1 MKMFKIASILIFAL
15 LFVQPI
21 FAQNS
26 GRKVVA
32 IHIDNK
38 DNMSNQQDL
47 LRDVNAYLHKVF
59 EQNGYALASV
69 ELEDREWANMLEK
82 QNFIDANVRGKNG
95 EPIDYIFSI
104 SLEYYA
110 NDYKFYSKRIG
121 TINTDYRQG
130 VPIVK
135 NRKIIDEQDIRYLI
149 ALEIVDNYDKLS
161 ATNQTLLVNFRY
173 RERELIRRSELPPAP
188 IKREPILKPNKNNF
202 DIYVYSGFNNET
214 AFGFGIGYNIS
225 YFQMNLD
232 GGFGS
237 ASAIHSSAL
246 GHGDFV
252 KKSDLGKVYHISN
265 NVYSQ
270 AKGQFVVT
278 PGINLKYFKL
288 GLGVGTMITRELSVE
303 KSTETRVVVVVKPGN
318 NSDGSESNYLYG
330 TTTSKGKFLLRPT
343 LSIAIPFNKDWT
355 GRGLWVTLGYNII
368 PNTKDIDTNKNMSH
382 FVAGINLSL

>member
-69 ELEDREWANMLEK
+69 ELEDRVWANMLEE

-121 TINTDYRQG
+121 TINTDYRQS

-161 ATNQTLLVNFRY
+161 ATNQTLLVKLHDKEQEMIDSWRRIDRRY
-173 RERELIRRSELPPAP
+173 EVLSFLPPVNQL
-188 IKREPILKPNKNNF
+188 R
-202 DIYVYSGFNNET
+202 S
-214 AFGFGIGYNIS
+214 
-225 YFQMNLD
+225 
-232 GGFGS
+232 
-237 ASAIHSSAL
+237 H
-246 GHGDFV
+246 
-252 KKSDLGKVYHISN
+252 
-265 NVYSQ
+265 
-270 AKGQFVVT
+270 
-278 PGINLKYFKL
+278 
-288 GLGVGTMITRELSVE
+288 
-303 KSTETRVVVVVKPGN
+303 
-318 NSDGSESNYLYG
+318 
-330 TTTSKGKFLLRPT
+330 TSKGRRNG
-343 LSIAIPFNKDWT
+343 IAILTGYSISVGTFIGSTISYNANKRKLDNVSI
-355 GRGLWVTLGYNII
+355 GLAEANKAKELYNRNMDICRGCQIASAALFVGSYIYGVANAFANKSDYQNNLNVTIAPITYDSGGAGLA
-368 PNTKDIDTNKNMSH
+368 
-382 FVAGINLSL
+382 FVIKF